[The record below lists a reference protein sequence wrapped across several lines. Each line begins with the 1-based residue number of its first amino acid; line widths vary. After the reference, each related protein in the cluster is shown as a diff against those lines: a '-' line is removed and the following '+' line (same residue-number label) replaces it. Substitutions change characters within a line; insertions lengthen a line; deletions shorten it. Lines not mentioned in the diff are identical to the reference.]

1 LVQAII
7 HMRLFL
13 KRINTTLF
21 SFKTIKMKLAFTFL
35 NLFSI
40 VISLAQTHVITL
52 GKGEDCSGFNI
63 CSLHTHTI
71 DYKILPNETPL
82 YITTTKDNKL
92 QFSFPRNKM
101 KETVF
106 LKYFATGLFVLDGDY
121 KLPEDIIKQ
130 FKIATIKTGKYKV
143 IATADSYEVVF

>member
-1 LVQAII
+1 
-7 HMRLFL
+7 MRLFL

-71 DYKILPNETPL
+71 DYKTLPNETPL

-92 QFSFPRNKM
+92 QFSFPKSKM

-121 KLPEDIIKQ
+121 K
-130 FKIATIKTGKYKV
+130 ATGRHSQTIQNSNIIKTGKYKV
-143 IATADSYEVVF
+143 VATADSYEVVF

>member
-1 LVQAII
+1 
-7 HMRLFL
+7 MRLFL
-13 KRINTTLF
+13 NRINTTLF

-63 CSLHTHTI
+63 CNLHTHTI
-71 DYKILPNETPL
+71 DYKTLPNETPL
-82 YITTTKDNKL
+82 FITTTKDNKL
-92 QFSFPRNKM
+92 QFSFPKSKM